1 MIEKRNSSEYLFSIN
16 KTDKIKVLFLPT
28 NQIEL
33 NIVENDDEIVLLKFN
48 TIKEFRVF
56 CNSITDIIEY
66 KSNEE

>member
-1 MIEKRNSSEYLFSIN
+1 MIEKKSCDEYLFTVN
-16 KTDKIKVLFLPT
+16 KIDKIKVLFLPT

-33 NIVENDDEIVLLKFN
+33 NIVEEDDEIVLLKFN
-48 TIKEFRVF
+48 TIKDFRVF

>member
-1 MIEKRNSSEYLFSIN
+1 MIEKKNSDEYLFTIN
-16 KTDKIKVLFLPT
+16 KTDKVKVLFLPT

-33 NIVENDDEIVLLKFN
+33 NAVEEDDEIVLLKFN
-48 TIKEFRVF
+48 TIKDFRIF

>member
-1 MIEKRNSSEYLFSIN
+1 MIEKKSCDEYLFTVN
-16 KTDKIKVLFLPT
+16 KIDKIKVLFLPT

-33 NIVENDDEIVLLKFN
+33 NIVEEDDEIVLLKFN

>member
-1 MIEKRNSSEYLFSIN
+1 MIEKKSCDEYLFTVN
-16 KTDKIKVLFLPT
+16 KIDKIKVLFLPT

-33 NIVENDDEIVLLKFN
+33 NIVEEDDEIVLLKFN

-66 KSNEE
+66 KSNEK